1 MNSCVVDVQFLHS
14 EDNFIF
20 AKKVLVTG
28 ITNSFKLYNK
38 EITFK
43 YPNQQQINEPEDF
56 EAFGNIELQ
65 KRELELVNALKTFE
79 TVIVSSKTKQNFIK
93 RYTKI
98 NQQIVV
104 VKQNDSAVNG
114 QFRHN

>member
-43 YPNQQQINEPEDF
+43 YPNQQQINDPEDF
-56 EAFGNIELQ
+56 EAFGNVELE
-65 KRELELVNALKTFE
+65 KREFELMNALKTFE

-93 RYTKI
+93 RYVKT

-104 VKQNDSAVNG
+104 VKQNSGAVNG
-114 QFRHN
+114 QSRLN